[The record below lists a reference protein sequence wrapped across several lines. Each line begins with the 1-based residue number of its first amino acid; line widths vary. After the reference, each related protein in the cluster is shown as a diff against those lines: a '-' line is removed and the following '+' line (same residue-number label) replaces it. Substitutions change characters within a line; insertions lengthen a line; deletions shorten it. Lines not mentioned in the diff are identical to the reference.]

1 MRFCLL
7 RHAGSNLDGKEFCCD
22 AHWGNQTR
30 ENIQSQGRTQREWSC
45 KLRYLTTV
53 VIGCALAAGSFAP
66 ITARAQI
73 EDIATYPNRPIRVII
88 AVAAGGTMD
97 VIARVVG
104 QKLTEAL
111 GQPIVIENKPGAQTI
126 IGTEFAARAPADGY
140 TLIVAPVS
148 SIAINPAIYPNLRYS
163 ADDFAP
169 ISIVGSYPFIL
180 TVNNDVPARTVRELV
195 DYVKKS
201 PDKAN
206 AGGGTASHQLM
217 TELFKSKTGT
227 PIQYIPYKGMNEVVT
242 ALAGGQIQMAFLT
255 ASNAAQIRDGLLRP
269 LGITAPQRAASF
281 PDVPTMEE
289 AGVDGMSAVS
299 WAGFLAP
306 ARTPPMIIK
315 KLETEIIRIVKLPD
329 VQKRLRGA
337 ELDPVGNSADEFA
350 RTIKADVTTWTALA
364 KAAKIQFEQ

>member
-1 MRFCLL
+1 MR
-7 RHAGSNLDGKEFCCD
+7 
-22 AHWGNQTR
+22 
-30 ENIQSQGRTQREWSC
+30 REWSRQ
-45 KLRYLTTV
+45 LQNLATV
-53 VIGCALAAGSFAP
+53 VMGCALAAGSFALT
-66 ITARAQI
+66 TAKAQI
-73 EDIATYPNRPIRVII
+73 DDSATYPNRPIKVVI
-88 AVAAGGTMD
+88 AVAPGGTMD

-111 GQPIVIENKPGAQTI
+111 GQPIVVENKPGAQTI

-180 TVNNDVPARTVRELV
+180 TVNNDVPARNVRELV
-195 DYVKKS
+195 DYAKKN

-255 ASNAAQIRDGLLRP
+255 ASNAAQIKDGLFRP
-269 LGITAPQRAASF
+269 LGVTAPERAASF
-281 PDVPTMEE
+281 PDVPTMAE

-306 ARTPPMIIK
+306 ARTPPAIIN

-350 RTIKADVTTWTALA
+350 RTIKADVMTWTALA

>member
-1 MRFCLL
+1 MP
-7 RHAGSNLDGKEFCCD
+7 
-22 AHWGNQTR
+22 
-30 ENIQSQGRTQREWSC
+30 
-45 KLRYLTTV
+45 YLTKMLF
-53 VIGCALAAGSFAP
+53 GCVLAVGSVALT
-66 ITARAQI
+66 TAEAQI
-73 EDIATYPNRPIRVII
+73 DDIATYPIRPIRVII

-97 VIARVVG
+97 VVARVVG

-148 SIAINPAIYPNLRYS
+148 SIAINPAIYPKLRYS

-195 DYVKKS
+195 DYVKKNTG
-201 PDKAN
+201 KAN
-206 AGGGTASHQLM
+206 AGGATASHQLM
-217 TELFKSKTGT
+217 TELFKSKTGA

-242 ALAGGQIQMAFLT
+242 ALAGGQLQMSFLT
-255 ASNAAQIRDGLLRP
+255 ASNAAQIRDGLFRP
-269 LGITAPQRAASF
+269 LAITAPERVTSF
-281 PDVPTMEE
+281 PDVPTMGE

-337 ELDPVGNSADEFA
+337 ELDPVGNSAEEFG
-350 RTIKADVTTWTALA
+350 RTIKADVATWTAVA
-364 KAAKIQFEQ
+364 KAANIEISQ

>member
-1 MRFCLL
+1 M
-7 RHAGSNLDGKEFCCD
+7 
-22 AHWGNQTR
+22 
-30 ENIQSQGRTQREWSC
+30 
-45 KLRYLTTV
+45 RYLIKV
-53 VIGCALAAGSFAP
+53 VIGCALAAGSSALT
-66 ITARAQI
+66 TARAQTD
-73 EDIATYPNRPIRVII
+73 DIATYPNRPIRVII

-97 VIARVVG
+97 VVARVVG
-104 QKLTEAL
+104 QKLTEAF

-148 SIAINPAIYPNLRYS
+148 SIAINPAIYPKLRYS

-180 TVNNDVPARTVRELV
+180 TVNNDVPAHTVRELV
-195 DYVKKS
+195 DYMKKN
-201 PDKAN
+201 PDQAN

-217 TELFKSKTGT
+217 TELFKSKTGS

-242 ALAGGQIQMAFLT
+242 ALVGGQLQMAFLT

-269 LGITAPQRAASF
+269 LGITASQRVASF
-281 PDVPTMEE
+281 PNVPTMEE

-315 KLETEIIRIVKLPD
+315 KLESEIIRIVKLPD
-329 VQKRLRGA
+329 VQKRLRAA

-350 RTIKADVTTWTALA
+350 RTIKADVTTWTAVA
-364 KAAKIQFEQ
+364 KAAKIQIDQ

>member
-1 MRFCLL
+1 LTAANFAVTLAEETKQDIQELGTDAAERRRQL
-7 RHAGSNLDGKEFCCD
+7 RDLIKA
-22 AHWGNQTR
+22 
-30 ENIQSQGRTQREWSC
+30 
-45 KLRYLTTV
+45 
-53 VIGCALAAGSFAP
+53 VIGCALAAGSSALT
-66 ITARAQI
+66 TARAQTD
-73 EDIATYPNRPIRVII
+73 DIATYPNRPIRVII

-97 VIARVVG
+97 VVARVVG

-126 IGTEFAARAPADGY
+126 IGTEFAARAAADGY

-169 ISIVGSYPFIL
+169 ISIIGSYPFIL
-180 TVNNDVPARTVRELV
+180 TVNNDVPAHTVRELV
-195 DYVKKS
+195 DYVKKN

-217 TELFKSKTGT
+217 TELFKSKTGA

-269 LGITAPQRAASF
+269 LGITAHQRAASF

-315 KLETEIIRIVKLPD
+315 KLENEIIRIVKLPD

-350 RTIKADVTTWTALA
+350 RTIKADVTTWTAVA
-364 KAAKIQFEQ
+364 KAAKIQIDQ

>member
-1 MRFCLL
+1 MQFSSL
-7 RHAGSNLDGKEFCCD
+7 RHIGNNLTATNFAVTLAEEPKMTFK
-22 AHWGNQTR
+22 
-30 ENIQSQGRTQREWSC
+30 SQGRIRRERRLQ
-45 KLRYLTTV
+45 LRYLIKV
-53 VIGCALAAGSFAP
+53 VIGCALAAGSSALT
-66 ITARAQI
+66 TARAQTD
-73 EDIATYPNRPIRVII
+73 DIATYPNRPIRVII

-97 VIARVVG
+97 VVARVVG
-104 QKLTEAL
+104 QKLTEAF

-148 SIAINPAIYPNLRYS
+148 SIAINPAIYPKLRYS

-180 TVNNDVPARTVRELV
+180 TVNNDVPAHTLRELV
-195 DYVKKS
+195 DYMKKN
-201 PDKAN
+201 PDQAN

-217 TELFKSKTGT
+217 TELFKSKTGS

-242 ALAGGQIQMAFLT
+242 ALVGGQLQMAFLT

-269 LGITAPQRAASF
+269 LGITASQRVASF
-281 PDVPTMEE
+281 PNVPTMEE

-315 KLETEIIRIVKLPD
+315 KLESEIIRIVKLPD
-329 VQKRLRGA
+329 VQKRLRAA

-350 RTIKADVTTWTALA
+350 RTIKADVTTWTAVA
-364 KAAKIQFEQ
+364 KAAKIQIDQ